1 MIENVFV
8 KNISGPKSYLIKDEE
23 AYIVTKLEI
32 YCAPGLPRDIVI
44 LTNEIQQVLYD
55 VGKKRTS
62 NGIQPKSAQRYDCIF
77 IQIIN
82 REDEEAE

>member
-55 VGKKRTS
+55 VGKKGPVMEFNPNPHKGMTAYS
-62 NGIQPKSAQRYDCIF
+62 FKL
-77 IQIIN
+77 
-82 REDEEAE
+82 